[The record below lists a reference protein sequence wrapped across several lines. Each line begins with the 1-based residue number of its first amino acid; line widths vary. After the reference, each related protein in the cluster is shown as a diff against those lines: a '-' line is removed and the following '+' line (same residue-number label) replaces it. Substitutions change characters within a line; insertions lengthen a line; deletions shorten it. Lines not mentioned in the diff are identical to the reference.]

1 MDWDEFLARAKEV
14 TETDKDLWKQ
24 LRALYTDRGTLQQ
37 LVRAILDME
46 EDLKEGLANTQMIS
60 DEKIRVAIGLQGQVL
75 GIKNVL
81 GLIAE
86 LMREPAKAE
95 EDNNV

>member
-14 TETDKDLWKQ
+14 TEIDKDLWKQ
-24 LRALYTDRGTLQQ
+24 LRSLYVDKGSLQQ
-37 LVRAILDME
+37 LVRAIMDME
-46 EDLKEGLANTQMIS
+46 GDLKETLANTQMIS

-81 GLIAE
+81 GLICE
-86 LMREPAKAE
+86 LMREPAKADDDE
-95 EDNNV
+95 N